1 MGVQLMKEI
10 PAGSWVLVHSI
21 ILEPEQRAP
30 QVPADT
36 KKVPL
41 EMWVKGYLEK
51 AALPGDSVTVKTFT
65 GRMVT
70 GKLVEANPA
79 YNHSFGFVPELQ
91 RIGGELRAMLAESA
105 GAGKGSKSDG

>member
-1 MGVQLMKEI
+1 MQEI

-41 EMWVKGYLEK
+41 EMWVKGYLQK
-51 AALPGDSVTVKTFT
+51 AALPGESVTVKTCT
-65 GRMVT
+65 GRIVT

-79 YNHSFGFVPELQ
+79 YDHSFGFVPELQ
-91 RIGGELRAMLAESA
+91 SIGTELRTMLSESA
-105 GAGKGSKSDG
+105 SAGKGSKSDG

>member
-1 MGVQLMKEI
+1 MQEI

-41 EMWVKGYLEK
+41 EMWIKGYLEK
-51 AALPGDSVTVKTFT
+51 AALPGQSVTVKTCT

-70 GKLVEANPA
+70 GKLVEVNPA

-91 RIGGELRAMLAESA
+91 SIGAELRAMLSENAN
-105 GAGKGSKSDG
+105 AGKGCKSNNG

>member
-1 MGVQLMKEI
+1 MKEI

-30 QVPADT
+30 QVPVDT

-51 AALPGDSVTVKTFT
+51 AALPGDSVTVKTCT

-70 GKLVEANPA
+70 GKLVEANPT